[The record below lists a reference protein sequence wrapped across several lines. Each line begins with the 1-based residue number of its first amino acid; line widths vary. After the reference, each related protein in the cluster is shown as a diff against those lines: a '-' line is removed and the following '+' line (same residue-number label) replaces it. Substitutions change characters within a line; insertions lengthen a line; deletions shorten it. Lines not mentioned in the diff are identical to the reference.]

1 MVTRIGP
8 GAAQPSASQRASAS
22 WPDGG
27 PDGARGSRA
36 RGSRARSLTPARSV
50 WALLARLGVNALAP
64 TGEEQRAHMSSPA
77 AGATMGLA
85 LMQVETTP
93 QPSQAEP

>member
-22 WPDGG
+22 WPDG
-27 PDGARGSRA
+27 PDGAHA
-36 RGSRARSLTPARSV
+36 SRARSLTPARSV

-77 AGATMGLA
+77 PGATMGLA